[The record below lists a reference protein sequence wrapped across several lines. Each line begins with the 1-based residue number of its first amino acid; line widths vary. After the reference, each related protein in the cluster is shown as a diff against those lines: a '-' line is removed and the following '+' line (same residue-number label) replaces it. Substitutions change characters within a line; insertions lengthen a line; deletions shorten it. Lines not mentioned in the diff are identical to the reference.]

1 MVLWAWKW
9 SIHHLAQS
17 SKMKRWPFLSLL
29 ASKKY
34 PITLTYWHGGG
45 RQLIFTISQ
54 HCEFISS
61 GTEMKMET
69 PHLVCEEKPIF
80 SRHCCVMVHWDLSS
94 SDCSFSALGV
104 WLPLPRGVSPGDP
117 KGPNLETSAHRLL
130 PQPQCQALFST
141 VRAPSSLQF
150 LLLPN
155 PPHHHNP
162 ASTGN
167 AAMTILAPWLEWKHE
182 RCGAFQLVLFVPMD
196 LRAGA
201 GLSPGEELSTGQ
213 LAAPV
218 QGRRAQ
224 SRVRIDARR
233 G

>member
-94 SDCSFSALGV
+94 SGCSFSALGV
-104 WLPLPRGVSPGDP
+104 WLPLPRGVSQEIPKDP
-117 KGPNLETSAHRLL
+117 IWKLQHTGFFHSHSVKHYFLLSELL
-130 PQPQCQALFST
+130 PACNSFCSPTRHITITQQALEM
-141 VRAPSSLQF
+141 LQWLF
-150 LLLPN
+150 L
-155 PPHHHNP
+155 HH
-162 ASTGN
+162 G
-167 AAMTILAPWLEWKHE
+167 
-182 RCGAFQLVLFVPMD
+182 
-196 LRAGA
+196 
-201 GLSPGEELSTGQ
+201 
-213 LAAPV
+213 
-218 QGRRAQ
+218 
-224 SRVRIDARR
+224 
-233 G
+233 